1 MQKNF
6 DKNPSAIWNCRLL
19 VYAGLL
25 TLAGSIVF
33 FPGHAI
39 GFWTDDF
46 TFAEFAARLS
56 FPDYIL
62 QYFDPRMLESWYRP
76 VQGLQWWIEYQL
88 FHADPV
94 GYHVVNLAFHIIDC
108 WLIMI
113 LVAQVTQRL
122 RLSFL
127 AGFIFLVFPIAA
139 VDVLWV
145 GVADPMMTMF
155 YLITCWLWLR
165 YLQSG
170 GRWRYVATLLAF
182 VATLLSKEMGVTI
195 IAIMFLCDVL
205 LVPQALKFKNRLW
218 RYVPFALILVPY
230 MLIEYYIQMRG
241 VYVNL
246 NAYRPGMTVLPNL
259 LQYIKWLVFPW
270 NLGETIT
277 LLGTG
282 IGAILIV
289 AAMILSRSK
298 SLLFVVA
305 AGIIATAPVLPF
317 PISLERYIYVP
328 LIASAILFA
337 LGFEFLF
344 TRLPQWT
351 GRRMLVPVI
360 VGFFLW
366 WNGSVISA
374 GAFDFSE
381 LARVTRLQFRPLYQK
396 YAKFEQDTLLYF
408 VEPPFVTPN
417 IGSIMYLRYGE
428 NAHVYGTDRGD
439 RAHLR
444 ERANAIVVY
453 FDDQKILRTQ
463 SVDREAPMRVRPEPP
478 QRFADS
484 ILFEG
489 FEIAQSTIK
498 HGDALALVLYWR
510 IVQPLDTNYTVFV
523 HMVDQQ
529 GRQVAGI
536 DSEPHQGNLHTSDL
550 RANYFIPDGYII
562 PITQDIPTGEYKIM
576 VGLYRPGSHDR
587 LPVLD
592 ANGQSIADHFV
603 LETLRIIDK

>member
-1 MQKNF
+1 MQQ
-6 DKNPSAIWNCRLL
+6 SSSRLSGAFSIQQLALSSL
-19 VYAGLL
+19 VLVLSGLV
-25 TLAGSIVF
+25 VF
-33 FPGHAI
+33 FNGLAI

-56 FPDYIL
+56 FPDYL
-62 QYFDPRMLESWYRP
+62 SQYFDPRMLESWYRP
-76 VQGLQWWIEYQL
+76 VQGMQWWVEYQL

-94 GYHVVNLAFHIIDC
+94 GYHVVNLAFHIIVC

-113 LVAQVTQRL
+113 LVAQVTRRL
-122 RLSFL
+122 RLGFL
-127 AGFIFLVFPIAA
+127 AGFVFLVFPIAA

-155 YLITCWLWLR
+155 YLITCWFWLR

-170 GRWRYVATLLAF
+170 GRWRYVATLVAF

-195 IAIMFLCDVL
+195 IAIMFLCDIL
-205 LVPQALKFKNRLW
+205 LVPQVVTHKNRVW

-259 LQYIKWLVFPW
+259 VQYMKWLVFPW

-277 LLGTG
+277 PLGIA

-305 AGIIATAPVLPF
+305 AGIVATAPVLPF

-344 TRLPQWT
+344 TRLPHWT
-351 GRRMLVPVI
+351 GRRVLVPVI
-360 VGFFLW
+360 VGLFLW
-366 WNGSVISA
+366 WNSSVISA

-396 YAKFEQDTLLYF
+396 YTKFEQDTLLYF

-463 SVDREAPMRVRPEPP
+463 SVDREAPMRVTPEPP

-484 ILFEG
+484 IVFEG

-498 HGDALALVLYWR
+498 RGDALALVLYWR

-523 HMVDQQ
+523 HVVDQQ

-536 DSEPHQGNLHTSDL
+536 DSEPHQGNLHTSNL

-576 VGLYRPGSHDR
+576 VGLYRGDAQNR
-587 LPVLD
+587 LPVID
-592 ANGQSIADHFV
+592 ANGQPFADHFV